1 MLVGM
6 KATIA
11 RVGGLTFSFS
21 QKSVLGR
28 SLSWAGI
35 VGQDDEGCL
44 QSLQGVTF
52 PSCLWP
58 QWEER

>member
-11 RVGGLTFSFS
+11 GVGGLTFSFS

-35 VGQDDEGCL
+35 GGRDDEGCL

-52 PSCLWP
+52 PSFL
-58 QWEER
+58 